1 MNQWAANGKKQD
13 EERYGQFTEGRQ
25 RMEVSEEEHR
35 FLNFKFSQVDRSSR
49 VEAAAAQRSQ
59 FVLYS

>member
-13 EERYGQFTEGRQ
+13 EARYGQFTEGRQ

-35 FLNFKFSQVDRSSR
+35 FLNFKFSQVDRSGCA
-49 VEAAAAQRSQ
+49 EAVVAQRSKL
-59 FVLYS
+59 VLYS